1 MENLGRKAAVLAAVC
16 VAVVAVGT
24 GYYYRNDILY
34 EINERIMPDR
44 NTGEVRLK
52 DDYGNR
58 YSLIN
63 HGDGTESALYD
74 NDRAVTFTR
83 TNEGSLVWQYG
94 SASLLAPIAANYFAF
109 YGMKYSGGIMD
120 VATMTLRPDAP
131 LTALDEADTGEKNS
145 AVHRGSHTYTGIGRS
160 RSRDYD
166 RKSRKADGVTRK
178 SGFGSAGAR
187 SHGSGHGG

>member
-83 TNEGSLVWQYG
+83 TSEGALV
-94 SASLLAPIAANYFAF
+94 
-109 YGMKYSGGIMD
+109 
-120 VATMTLRPDAP
+120 
-131 LTALDEADTGEKNS
+131 
-145 AVHRGSHTYTGIGRS
+145 
-160 RSRDYD
+160 
-166 RKSRKADGVTRK
+166 
-178 SGFGSAGAR
+178 
-187 SHGSGHGG
+187 